1 MSYPAILNVKTISEP
16 NISFMKSEF
25 VGSTPHIHRIYLF
38 IWLKS
43 HLPTA
48 IFVYICKRISIL
60 KIEELHCFA
69 WGGHLVDTLCAQMF
83 EALLAYPR
91 LLYMKVPTPGYDVQL
106 FYLKMQSGCH
116 SQAASGA
123 DWLMTCQQILYY
135 AWTSKFDLN
144 SLHTSGITNAAS
156 PHILTVCL

>member
-43 HLPTA
+43 HHPAA
-48 IFVYICKRISIL
+48 IFVYICKRTSIL
-60 KIEELHCFA
+60 KIEELYCFA
-69 WGGHLVDTLCAQMF
+69 WGGHLVDALCAQMF
-83 EALLAYPR
+83 EAVLAHPH
-91 LLYMKVPTPGYDVQL
+91 LLYMEVPTLGYDVQP
-106 FYLKMQSGCH
+106 FHLKMQSGCH
-116 SQAASGA
+116 SQAARGA

-135 AWTSKFDLN
+135 ACTSKFGMN
-144 SLHTSGITNAAS
+144 SLHTSSMATAAF
-156 PHILTVCL
+156 PHIITACL